1 MIKDEI
7 RQVRNDLRDWAM
19 TKPDEIRFRAAI
31 VVGNLHRL
39 EHWPDDRLM
48 IFETVRNIAVLERAL
63 LSLSC
68 GRRTPV
74 PTHGD
79 ESSLDAAMA
88 AFAKSLGLE

>member
-48 IFETVRNIAVLERAL
+48 LFETVRNIAALERAL

-68 GRRTPV
+68 PSKWQPSRRA
-74 PTHGD
+74 GG
-79 ESSLDAAMA
+79 ENS
-88 AFAKSLGLE
+88 GQ